1 MLLGPRMIR
10 AAFALGLAALLG
22 ACANPVITGQM
33 CPGLGQGPTQFSEV
47 TRDAPQAFT
56 MSPLN
61 DARDQVARSM
71 GVLLDEAMEDG
82 PVVMRRGRR
91 VVQLNLLAIST
102 GGQYGSFASGF
113 LTGWTEHGSR
123 PDFDVVTGASAGGI
137 VAPLA
142 FAGSEFDS
150 DLGLNAGIDERDV
163 VTRRGVLSLLR
174 SSALYATERL
184 KARVR
189 GAFGNGRL
197 GDVLAERRA
206 RGNLLFV
213 GATNLNT
220 GRFEAFDLGEFA
232 YATKLPDAKR
242 DDCLTEAVM
251 ATSAIPGLFPPQRIN
266 GDLYVDAGV
275 REHIFLQGVV
285 TRIQEERA
293 ERNIDVNVTAYLLVN
308 SDLRVLKQRT
318 ETGIVPVARRSFD
331 LLIDEGLRQSI
342 LQTVALSEQ
351 SGWQLRAAIAPEF
364 DQLGCERDAALFSS
378 CITRALFEVGRTR
391 AAAGDF
397 RWKTAAQLKTLA
409 EEF

>member
-1 MLLGPRMIR
+1 MLLGRRLIK
-10 AAFALGLAALLG
+10 AVLALGLAGLLA
-22 ACANPVITGQM
+22 ACANPVITGQT
-33 CPGLGQGPTQFSEV
+33 CPGLGQGLGDAPQV
-47 TRDAPQAFT
+47 TRDVSAPFSMA
-56 MSPLN
+56 PLN

-71 GVLLDEAMEDG
+71 GVLLDEAIEDG
-82 PVVMRRGRR
+82 PPVMRQGRR
-91 VVQLNLLAIST
+91 VVKLNLLAIST

-113 LTGWTEHGSR
+113 LSGWSSHGSR
-123 PDFDVVTGASAGGI
+123 PEFDVVTGASAGGI

-150 DLGLNAGIDERDV
+150 ELGLNAGIDEGDV
-163 VTRRGVLSLLR
+163 VTRRNLLGLLR
-174 SSALYATERL
+174 SSALYTTGRL

-189 GAFGNGRL
+189 NAFGEGRL
-197 GDVLAERRA
+197 GDVLAERRS

-232 YATKLPDAKR
+232 YATDLPDAQR

-275 REHIFLQGVV
+275 REHIFLRGVV
-285 TRIQEERA
+285 ARIREERE
-293 ERNIDVNVTAYLLVN
+293 ERDIDVEVTAYLLVN
-308 SDLRVLKQRT
+308 SDLRVSKQQT
-318 ETGIVPVARRSFD
+318 ESGIAPVARRSFD

-342 LQTVALSEQ
+342 LQTVALSEE
-351 SGWQLRAAIAPEF
+351 SGWNLRAAIAPEF
-364 DQLGCERDAALFSS
+364 DQLGCPRDASLFSS
-378 CITRALFEVGRTR
+378 CITRALFEVGRKR
-391 AAAGDF
+391 AEAGDF
-397 RWKTAAQLKTLA
+397 RWKTAAELKRLA